1 MVCPSYICP
10 IVFSI
15 PTGLQL
21 QYIGISAEEGR
32 RMGEVSLWII
42 IRNSRLKIGI
52 GVAATF
58 HTNVFGALP
67 SRYGFD
73 NTAI

>member
-1 MVCPSYICP
+1 
-10 IVFSI
+10 
-15 PTGLQL
+15 
-21 QYIGISAEEGR
+21 
-32 RMGEVSLWII
+32 MGEVSLWII
-42 IRNSRLKIGI
+42 IRNSRLKIGV